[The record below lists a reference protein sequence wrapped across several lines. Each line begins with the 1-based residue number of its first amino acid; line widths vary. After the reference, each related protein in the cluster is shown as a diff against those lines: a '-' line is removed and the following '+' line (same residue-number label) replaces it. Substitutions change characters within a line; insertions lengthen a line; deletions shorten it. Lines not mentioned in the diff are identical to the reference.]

1 MDDRWVASSVARRVF
16 DTREKIGKT
25 QNVAITLPAGTHAVT
40 VTAAEPASVGF
51 VTAYPATDASVC
63 GPPPNASLINV
74 RPGGAAANMMFVD
87 PSRAL
92 CLHASSPT
100 QLIVDTL

>member
-40 VTAAEPASVGF
+40 VNAAEPASVGF

>member
-25 QNVAITLPAGTHAVT
+25 QNVAITLPAVT

-87 PSRAL
+87 PSRAC